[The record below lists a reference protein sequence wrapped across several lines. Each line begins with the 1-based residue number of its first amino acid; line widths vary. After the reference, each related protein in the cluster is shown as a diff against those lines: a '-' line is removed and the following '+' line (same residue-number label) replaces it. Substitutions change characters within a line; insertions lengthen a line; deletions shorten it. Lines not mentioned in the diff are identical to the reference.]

1 MKHTLLR
8 TGTYTPREGDEGE
21 FRTQFYPDGSAVIV
35 HERGITFVRKS
46 GWSGFERRFPCSY
59 LANRLGM
66 GIIIGQARR
75 SGRYQNFI
83 GAAAKQENVSM
94 VVIRHH

>member
-1 MKHTLLR
+1 MVGHGGRPHLTGYGLDRAILNWIWIWIWISSGNALKLTCLLK
-8 TGTYTPREGDEGE
+8 P
-21 FRTQFYPDGSAVIV
+21 
-35 HERGITFVRKS
+35 KS

-66 GIIIGQARR
+66 GIIIEQARR

-83 GAAAKQENVSM
+83 GAASKQEKVLM
-94 VVIRHH
+94 VAIRHH

>member
-1 MKHTLLR
+1 MVGYGGCPHLTDYWLDRAILNWIWISISSGNALKLTCLLK
-8 TGTYTPREGDEGE
+8 P
-21 FRTQFYPDGSAVIV
+21 
-35 HERGITFVRKS
+35 KS

-66 GIIIGQARR
+66 GIIIGLARR
-75 SGRYQNFI
+75 LGRYQNFI
-83 GAAAKQENVSM
+83 RAAAKQEKVSM